1 MIWAVV
7 GGAVLVF
14 IGLAYRAIH
23 GNGALKAKLKMHS
36 KAMRKLHKINQQN
49 LEIDEET
56 DRLINNNG
64 HPDRVKHP
72 WIRRK

>member
-7 GGAVLVF
+7 GGVLLVM
-14 IGLAYRAIH
+14 IGLAYRAIY
-23 GNGALKAKLKMHS
+23 GSGVLKEKLRMNS
-36 KAMRKLHKINQQN
+36 QVMRKLRKINRNN
-49 LEIDEET
+49 LEIDAET